1 MEVRIKLDGC
11 KEALYYGR
19 LALDAILLTIG
30 SCRIYKI
37 TYIEDIELIG
47 LLKQD
52 RESGFCF
59 GKEDSD
65 PRSEQLLCQAQRR
78 LGSET

>member
-47 LLKQD
+47 LN
-52 RESGFCF
+52 E
-59 GKEDSD
+59 
-65 PRSEQLLCQAQRR
+65 
-78 LGSET
+78 

>member
-1 MEVRIKLDGC
+1 MQRSPLLWLPGTGC
-11 KEALYYGR
+11 YSVK
-19 LALDAILLTIG
+19 IG

-37 TYIEDIELIG
+37 IYREDIELIG

-52 RESGFCF
+52 RESDFCF